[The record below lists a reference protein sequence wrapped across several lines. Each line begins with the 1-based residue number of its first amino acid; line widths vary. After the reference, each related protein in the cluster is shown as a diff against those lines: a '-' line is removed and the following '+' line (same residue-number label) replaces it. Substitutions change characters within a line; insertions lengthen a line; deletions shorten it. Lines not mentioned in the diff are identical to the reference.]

1 MSAARFP
8 KLNQVVLLCLLL
20 VCPRILSA
28 ASGTNSTSSP
38 DVAAQTDVGSNDVLR
53 AYLELQQ
60 QIHETQLAIDRAQ
73 LQSEQAAAKNAE
85 ALTNRLNALEQALAA
100 QRARDIE
107 ATQGTTRFM
116 LMVLAMFA
124 GIGFLAVMLSAYF
137 QWRTVNRLTELSAA
151 LPASRGLNPLPS
163 LAALDVGEVR
173 SPGGNAG
180 ELPSGRLLGVIERLE
195 KRILELEHTA
205 NALPN
210 RAVAEIGENGASPDR
225 AHEAATF
232 TSSTGSDPA
241 ARTSE
246 LLQKGQSLLNEEKA
260 EEALASF
267 DEALAIEPNNAE
279 ALVKKG
285 EALEKLRK
293 PQEAIECYD
302 RAIAADNSM
311 TIAYLHKGGL
321 CNRLER
327 FNEAM
332 ECYEQALRTQ
342 ESRRAG

>member
-1 MSAARFP
+1 MSAARFS
-8 KLNQVVLLCLLL
+8 KLKQLVFLCLFLA
-20 VCPRILSA
+20 CPILAPA
-28 ASGTNSTSSP
+28 ASGP
-38 DVAAQTDVGSNDVLR
+38 DPVQTTPSQSSNDVLR

-60 QIHETQLAIDRAQ
+60 QIHETQQAIDRAQ
-73 LQSEQAAAKNAE
+73 AQSEQAAARNAE
-85 ALTNRLNALEQALAA
+85 ALTNRIALLEQSLAA
-100 QRARDIE
+100 QRTRDME

-116 LMVLAMFA
+116 LTVLVVFA
-124 GIGFLAVMLSAYF
+124 GVGFLAVVLSAYF
-137 QWRTVNRLTELSAA
+137 QWRTVSRLTELSAA
-151 LPASRGLNPLPS
+151 LPANRALAPLPA
-163 LAALDVGEVR
+163 LAALDVGESR
-173 SPGGNAG
+173 FAGHAG
-180 ELPSGRLLGVIERLE
+180 ELPNGRLLGVIERLE

-210 RAVAEIGENGASPDR
+210 RPAVAQDGQNGTSQDA
-225 AHEAATF
+225 AHESATPG
-232 TSSTGSDPA
+232 SSIDSDPA
-241 ARTSE
+241 ARLKT
-246 LLQKGQSLLNEEKA
+246 LLEKGQSLLTDDKA

-267 DEALAIEPNNAE
+267 DEALAIEPRNAE

-302 RAIAADNSM
+302 RAIAADSSM

-342 ESRRAG
+342 ESRRVG